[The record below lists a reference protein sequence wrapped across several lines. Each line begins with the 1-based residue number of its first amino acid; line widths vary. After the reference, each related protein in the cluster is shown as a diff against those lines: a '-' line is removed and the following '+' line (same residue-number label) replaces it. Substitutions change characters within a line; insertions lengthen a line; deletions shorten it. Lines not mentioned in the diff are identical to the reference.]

1 MKYLGVA
8 EIYIRRIAQNVPI
21 LMIFLKKSG
30 EHDPVHPD
38 IKISLLYGSHS
49 PSVTSLKTSMPRSAT
64 GLISCIKLI
73 CNSRGVDGSG
83 RSRVNE
89 LSNE

>member
-21 LMIFLKKSG
+21 LMIFSQIFRG
-30 EHDPVHPD
+30 ACPRTHP
-38 IKISLLYGSHS
+38 LRLAY
-49 PSVTSLKTSMPRSAT
+49 LQ
-64 GLISCIKLI
+64 GLIHHRSPTSKNDAKECYRPDQLYV
-73 CNSRGVDGSG
+73 NLQARGVDKSG

-89 LSNE
+89 LLNE